1 MNSFERRNAILEV
14 LSAKRYSTLD
24 YLTEIFGVCK
34 STIKEDILKLSFEY
48 PIYTVQGKSGGI
60 FVDDDWEYKPNY
72 LNQKQIDMLKKYKN
86 NPRCSKEDKELLES
100 IINDFS
106 APWMKSGS

>member
-14 LSAKRYSTLD
+14 LSTKRYSTLD

-60 FVDDDWEYKPNY
+60 FVAEDWKYKPNY

-86 NPRCSKEDKELLES
+86 NPRCSKEDKKLLES